1 MKKKVIEN
9 EYIIAIWDN
18 NNASNIKF
26 IKISV

>member
-1 MKKKVIEN
+1 MKKQVIEN

-18 NNASNIKF
+18 NTSNIKF